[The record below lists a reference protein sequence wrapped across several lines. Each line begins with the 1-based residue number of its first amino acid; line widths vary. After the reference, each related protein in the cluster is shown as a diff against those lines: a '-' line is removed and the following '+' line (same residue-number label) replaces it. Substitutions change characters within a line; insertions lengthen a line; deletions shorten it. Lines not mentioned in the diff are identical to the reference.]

1 MKHANRSDFGQLQ
14 DTDVDL
20 KERVRALACELDEAL
35 QQQIAPWEVLRAI
48 SSSSPGELELIFQT
62 TLANAIRICNANFG
76 ALFRFEDGVVRA
88 AAMIGVS
95 AIYRQ
100 EVCPFSEKQVTLVT
114 NFAAQ
119 AVVAIENARLFKELR
134 ESLQQQTATADML
147 KVISRSSF

>member
-35 QQQIAPWEVLRAI
+35 EQQIATSEVLRAI

-88 AAMIGVS
+88 AAMLGVPP
-95 AIYRQ
+95 AFAEFWQRGPYR
-100 EVCPFSEKQVTLVT
+100 PGP
-114 NFAAQ
+114 
-119 AVVAIENARLFKELR
+119 
-134 ESLQQQTATADML
+134 QTALGRVMQTQRTVHIADVRMAPAYL
-147 KVISRSSF
+147 EREPIFVAAV